1 MAVNKE
7 TAPVLDLDA
16 ALERVG
22 GDEDLLREIGAL
34 FLQEYP
40 PAISDLRTAVADR
53 DSKLIERK
61 AHSLKGSVLTFG
73 SGVAYEATLEL
84 EMQGRSGDLSE
95 VDSNFER
102 AELSLARLCNELR
115 TLIST

>member
-1 MAVNKE
+1 MVVNKDI
-7 TAPVLDLDA
+7 APVLDLNA

-40 PAISDLRTAVADR
+40 PAISGLRTAVADR
-53 DSKLIERK
+53 DPKRIEHK
-61 AHSLKGSVLTFG
+61 AHSLKGSVSTFG
-73 SGVAYEATLEL
+73 SGVAFEATLEL
-84 EMQGRSGDLSE
+84 EMQGRSGDLTE

-102 AELSLARLCNELR
+102 AELSLTRLCNELQKF
-115 TLIST
+115 IS